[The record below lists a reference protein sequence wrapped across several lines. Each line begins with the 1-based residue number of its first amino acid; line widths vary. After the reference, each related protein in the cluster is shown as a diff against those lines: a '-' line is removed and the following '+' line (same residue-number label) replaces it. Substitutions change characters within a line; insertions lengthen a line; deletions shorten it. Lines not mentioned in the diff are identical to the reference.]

1 VKRTAHL
8 LLPFLAGACAATPT
22 PDREALSQALEGYSG
37 MPVAPIALV
46 HIGCQSIAGDP
57 GVFACRWRQQ
67 EGRYWRGWQSR
78 LAHMGKSWRIIGEP
92 SRRP

>member
-1 VKRTAHL
+1 MKRAAL
-8 LLPFLAGACAATPT
+8 ILVLLAGACAATPT
-22 PDREALSQALEGYSG
+22 PGREDLAAALENFNG

-46 HIGCQSIAGDP
+46 HIGCQTISGEP

-67 EGRYWRGWQSR
+67 EGRYWQGWQSR
-78 LAHMGKSWRIIGEP
+78 LAHVGEHWRIVGQP